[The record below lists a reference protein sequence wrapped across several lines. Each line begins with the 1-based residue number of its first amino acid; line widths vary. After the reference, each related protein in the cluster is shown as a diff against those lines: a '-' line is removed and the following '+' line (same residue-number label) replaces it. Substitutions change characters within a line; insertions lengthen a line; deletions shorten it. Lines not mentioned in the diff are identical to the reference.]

1 MSNEPDPNT
10 EAGAPTTN
18 TETRPQ
24 SPITLEE
31 RHRQRR
37 RELWESGNSLIAL
50 QAYAGT
56 TITQEDL
63 FQSINLSSFLNL
75 NGDITDAETDRLI
88 TLAQTIKE
96 IIITED
102 DIGIVYH

>member
-1 MSNEPDPNT
+1 MSNDP

-18 TETRPQ
+18 TETRPE
-24 SPITLEE
+24 SPIDMSE

-37 RELWESGNSLIAL
+37 RELWEDGENSLIAL

-56 TITQEDL
+56 TITQADL
-63 FQSINLSSFLNL
+63 FQSISLTSFLNL
-75 NGDITDAETDRLI
+75 NGDITDAEADHLI
-88 TLAQTIKE
+88 TLAQSIKE

-102 DIGIVYH
+102 GDIGIVQH

>member
-1 MSNEPDPNT
+1 MSNDP

-18 TETRPQ
+18 TETRPE
-24 SPITLEE
+24 SPIDLSE

-37 RELWESGNSLIAL
+37 RELWESDASLIAVH
-50 QAYAGT
+50 AYAGT
-56 TITQEDL
+56 TITQADL

-75 NGDITDAETDRLI
+75 NGDITDAEADRLI
-88 TLAQTIKE
+88 TLAQSIKE